1 MSGMEAKPR
10 RFPIKIFVTA
20 CWILVAGVNLLLS
33 TSAVADGGFVVPE
46 FVWDKHKDI
55 NEPTQKAIIAYDSGH
70 EDLIL
75 QVKYDGPVEEFG
87 WLVPVP
93 SVPRVTQA
101 SMSCFYELSK
111 FTQRKFEFEHRPM
124 VGTLSIGGAEEKPP
138 EVKVVEVKTVGAY
151 QIAVLSA
158 KDAGAL
164 ENWLAQNDFWIPK
177 DKAGVIDSYAKR
189 GWYFVAARINLSKG
203 VGFEINSGTPK
214 AAAKKQNQIAEKLSN
229 GELHPLHLSFATD
242 KCVFPL
248 RISSINGRASEVQ
261 VYVLSSE
268 PLAEKGMFRQKLIA
282 QHQWRMETLA
292 KIEAAKDSRFN
303 RAMSLRA
310 PQVEPVLMNRTFV
323 NDEELVPY
331 TEADSKE
338 LPACAKA
345 ISLPDHKIWLT
356 KQTWTFKPEEM
367 RDLEFEPAI
376 SVFTAALSD
385 EEGAFAA
392 ENLAQWGKRGTS
404 SLLAATQSANSRPR
418 AHALAALDRLSAQG
432 MDSAT
437 KSELLRRLPALLKDT
452 DPEVRLHSVRMAVNF
467 ESPQF
472 LSQALDLLRDDNPEV
487 ANAALEY
494 VSREHFEVSSHIPL
508 LKQMLHDTNST
519 VQLAGLR
526 LLFNNRIEIPRA
538 DLLPLLSVPRS
549 EIAALAY
556 QILDKDGLSIEETKA
571 LLQNSSSMIRM
582 IGLIDIAHRTNSQAI
597 GMMIPMMN
605 DPDENVRVRAHNLLR
620 MITGQTFAIDD
631 QDHWKRWW
639 AQNKSTF
646 VVDQSKME
654 QRRLEIMRER
664 RAAREAGLPPTSGP

>member
-1 MSGMEAKPR
+1 MVFAA
-10 RFPIKIFVTA
+10 A
-20 CWILVAGVNLLLS
+20 CWILVAGANLLLS
-33 TSAVADGGFVVPE
+33 TRAVADGGFVIPE

-93 SVPRVTQA
+93 SVPRVQQA

-124 VGTLSIGGAEEKPP
+124 VASLSIGGAEEKLPD
-138 EVKVVEVKTVGAY
+138 VKVVEVKTVGAY

-164 ENWLAQNDFWIPK
+164 ENWLAQNDFWIPRG
-177 DKAGVIDSYAKR
+177 KAAVIDSYAKR

-203 VGFEINSGTPK
+203 VGFEVVSGTPK
-214 AAAKKQNQIAEKLSN
+214 AGVKKPNQIAEKLSS

-248 RISSINGRASEVQ
+248 KISSINGRPSEVQ

-268 PLAEKGMFRQKLIA
+268 PLAEQGMYQQKLIA
-282 QHQWRMETLA
+282 QHQWRMDTLA
-292 KIEAAKDSRFN
+292 KFEEAKDRRLN
-303 RAMSLRA
+303 RQMPLREPRA
-310 PQVEPVLMNRTFV
+310 EPVLMERTFV
-323 NDEELVPY
+323 NDDELVPF
-331 TEADSKE
+331 TEVDRRN

-356 KQTWTFKPEEM
+356 KQTWTFAPEEM
-367 RDLEFEPAI
+367 RDLDFEPAI
-376 SVFTAALSD
+376 PVFTAALRD

-392 ENLAQWGKRGTS
+392 ENLAQLGKQGAS
-404 SLLAATQSANSRPR
+404 ALLAATRSPDSRPR
-418 AHALAALDRLSAQG
+418 ANTLAALDRLSTEG
-432 MDSAT
+432 TDSAT
-437 KSELLRRLPALLKDT
+437 KSELLRRLPVLLKDT
-452 DPEVRLHSVRMAVNF
+452 DPEVRLHSMQVAVNF

-472 LSQALDLLRDDNPEV
+472 LSQALDLLRDNNPEV
-487 ANAALEY
+487 ADAALGY
-494 VSREHFEVSSHIPL
+494 LSRQHSDVSRRVPL
-508 LKQMLHDTNST
+508 LKQMLRDTNSM

-549 EIAALAY
+549 EVAALAY
-556 QILDKDGLSIEETKA
+556 QILDRDGLSIEETKA

-605 DPDENVRVRAHNLLR
+605 DPDEYVRVRAHDLLI
-620 MITGQTFAIDD
+620 MVTGQTFAIDD
-631 QDHWKRWW
+631 QDQWKQSWE
-639 AQNKSTF
+639 KIKTTF
-646 VVDQSKME
+646 FLDEKQ
-654 QRRLEIMRER
+654 
-664 RAAREAGLPPTSGP
+664 